1 MTKSGDRRGVQ
12 SRTQKLVPFVVASDV
27 VQAVS
32 SPWTPVETKA
42 RFTSSFSIRES
53 DSAGANT
60 ASGVP
65 PTRQRCLISR
75 LPERGSNKNSHVLLP
90 REDSEY

>member
-42 RFTSSFSIRES
+42 RFTLSFSVLES
-53 DSAGANT
+53 DSAGAT
-60 ASGVP
+60 PLTG
-65 PTRQRCLISR
+65 
-75 LPERGSNKNSHVLLP
+75 
-90 REDSEY
+90 